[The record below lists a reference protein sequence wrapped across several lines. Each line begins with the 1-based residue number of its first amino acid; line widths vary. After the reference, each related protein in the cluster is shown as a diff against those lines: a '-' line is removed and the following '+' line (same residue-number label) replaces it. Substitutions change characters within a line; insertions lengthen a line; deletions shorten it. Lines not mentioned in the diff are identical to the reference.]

1 MQSLSSSYREYLEL
15 SKHNN
20 GLMIESDVNTMIGKL
35 VNTSNL
41 SSNYAP
47 VVFLSD
53 YTLGKYIYVDE
64 SCFSVLGFTAKYF
77 MESGVDSYLSKW
89 HPVDFD
95 IFNRKI
101 FPTNISFLKNLPF
114 KKYNDIVFSYN
125 YRILNS
131 DGVYLT
137 MLQRFSFIP
146 GNIMGEP
153 LGILGVI
160 IDITHFK
167 TEETVIHTIEEI
179 STHNYEKTTA
189 ALFKKVY
196 YPNEKLLA
204 LSKREI
210 EVLKLMGKGF
220 SSKQIADQL
229 TISTYTVNNHRKNML
244 RKTTCANSSD
254 LLNTSIRHGLI

>member
-15 SKHNN
+15 SEHSN
-20 GLMIESDVNTMIGKL
+20 GLMVESDVDRMIGKL

-41 SSNYAP
+41 NSNYAP

-95 IFNRKI
+95 IFNHKI

-146 GNIMGEP
+146 GNIMGKP

-160 IDITHFK
+160 IDMTHFK

-179 STHNYEKTTA
+179 STNNYKKTTA
-189 ALFKKVY
+189 MLFKKVY

-204 LSKREI
+204 LSKREV
-210 EVLKLMGKGF
+210 EVLKLMSKGF

-229 TISTYTVNNHRKNML
+229 AISRYTVNNHRKNML
-244 RKTTCANSSD
+244 CKTNCANSSD